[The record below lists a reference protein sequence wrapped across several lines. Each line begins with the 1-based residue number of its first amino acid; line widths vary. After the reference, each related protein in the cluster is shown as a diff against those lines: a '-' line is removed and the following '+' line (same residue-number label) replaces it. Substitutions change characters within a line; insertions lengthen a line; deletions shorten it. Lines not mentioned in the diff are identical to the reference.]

1 MKPAIIRVLGR
12 TVLGPNKASVPTEA
26 SEGAPDATLSL
37 VPTDRTMT
45 SSATVWNTLS
55 LRERVRL
62 PRAALLAFSLTVGA
76 AGSAW
81 AQEPSLGKPSPAPP
95 TDATPAADKETPA
108 TQSEAPREPGLYP
121 EPVDEDPPKK
131 SFRHSR
137 WWPTNW
143 FRDEEEDEAMSASNI
158 VRDANGRW
166 RVDTRPRDLPERN
179 PEFIAAQDLFRAE
192 KYDEAARAY
201 KKLAK
206 SYKNKPLEEDALFMY
221 AESLYEAKRFPKA
234 QDKYLELMT
243 KYPTTRYLPQSIQ
256 RTYDIA
262 YEWLEDSQLRAQG
275 KPGKYNSFTQYVNF
289 FDRTRP
295 MLDTNGRAIEAIE
308 SIQNHDPFGPLTD
321 DAAMMAGAYKFTG
334 GSYLQAAGYYE
345 QLVNDQPKSEHA
357 PRAYFLGSQ
366 AYLRAYRGPNY
377 DGVDL
382 ESAARLTKAALSR
395 SSELPEEQR
404 SRLEQDMRIIHI
416 ERAKRDFR
424 TGEHYLQL
432 RKPAAARMYFQR
444 VIENF
449 SDTDWARRAEEEI
462 AKIDQR
468 AKQPPGLMTRM
479 NTRVRNW
486 FTSEEPEKKIAGST
500 PATVE
505 ESTREVTGVPNADAP
520 ADAPSGSSTPAP
532 VSPGKS
538 LGLPSLF
545 KRD

>member
-1 MKPAIIRVLGR
+1 MKPAIFRILGQAVPGPSVTGTTTEGNAIEECR
-12 TVLGPNKASVPTEA
+12 TAEL
-26 SEGAPDATLSL
+26 LSL
-37 VPTDRTMT
+37 AAARDGARPKTTRIQ
-45 SSATVWNTLS
+45 A
-55 LRERVRL
+55 RGRL
-62 PRAALLAFSLTVGA
+62 PRAALLLVSLSLGA
-76 AGSAW
+76 ACPTW
-81 AQEPSLGKPSPAPP
+81 AQQPSLGRP
-95 TDATPAADKETPA
+95 TPASNDAGEPERA
-108 TQSEAPREPGLYP
+108 EPFQPRLYP
-121 EPVDEDPPKK
+121 EPIEEDEPKK
-131 SFRHSR
+131 SFRQSR

-143 FRDEEEDEAMSASNI
+143 FKKQEDEEGVNASNI
-158 VRDANGRW
+158 IRDANGRW

-201 KKLAK
+201 KRLAK
-206 SYKNKPLEEDALFMY
+206 TYKNKPLEEDALFRY
-221 AESLYEAKRFPKA
+221 AESLYEAKRYPKA

-243 KYPTTRYLPQSIQ
+243 KFPTTRYLPQAIQ

-275 KPGKYNSFTQYVNF
+275 KPGKYNAFTQYVNF

-308 SIQNHDPFGPLTD
+308 AIQNHDPFGPLTD

-345 QLVNDQPKSEHA
+345 QIVNDQPKSEHA

-366 AYLRAYRGPNY
+366 AYLRSYRGPDY
-377 DGVDL
+377 DGMDL
-382 ESAARLTKAALSR
+382 DAAARLTKAALAR
-395 SSELPEEQR
+395 SAELPEEQR
-404 SRLEQDMRIIHI
+404 QRLEQDMRIIHI
-416 ERAKRDFR
+416 ERAKRDYR

-432 RKPAAARMYFQR
+432 RKPMAARMYFQR

-462 AKIDQR
+462 AKID
-468 AKQPPGLMTRM
+468 AKAKEPPGMVTRM
-479 NTRVRNW
+479 NDRVRGW
-486 FTSEEPEKKIAGST
+486 FTREAPEEKIAST
-500 PATVE
+500 PPATVE
-505 ESTREVTGVPNADAP
+505 NATRELSGVPGTDAP
-520 ADAPSGSSTPAP
+520 TDATSGSASPAP
-532 VSPGKS
+532 ISPGKS